1 MSSFEARLMIPLL
14 KFKWELAYHFDKF
27 SVTNTYSLASREVI
41 IYTDVLMR
49 IHCSPN

>member
-14 KFKWELAYHFDKF
+14 EFKWELAYNFHKF

-41 IYTDVLMR
+41 IDTDVLMK
-49 IHCSPN
+49 IHCSAN